1 MSNSIQ
7 DAYGADPQKITW
19 QIVRGDEARLR
30 IEFWQQDEVT
40 PQDTA
45 SWAYSATARDIKT
58 GTMYTLDTESALG
71 SVDIIVQEVVTKTWG
86 VGVYKDIATE
96 LLFDLQVIID
106 GATTWTPVI
115 GNIVVLSDVTGST
128 L

>member
-1 MSNSIQ
+1 MYNSVQ

-30 IEFWQQDEVT
+30 IEFWETDEIT
-40 PQDTA
+40 PQDTS
-45 SWAYSATARDIKT
+45 SWSFSATARDIKT
-58 GTMYTLDTESALG
+58 GTMYTLDTSNVLG
-71 SVDIIVQEVVTKTWG
+71 SVDIIVQEIVTKTWG
-86 VGVYKDIATE
+86 AGVYKDIAAE
-96 LLFDLQVIID
+96 LLFDLQVVID